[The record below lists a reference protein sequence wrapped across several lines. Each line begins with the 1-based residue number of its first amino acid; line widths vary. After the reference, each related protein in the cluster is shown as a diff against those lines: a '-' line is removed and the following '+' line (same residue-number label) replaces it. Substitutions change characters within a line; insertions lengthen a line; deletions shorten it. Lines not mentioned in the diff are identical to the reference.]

1 MNVSGDPLV
10 SIVITT
16 KNESKNI
23 ENCLKSIVLQSYTNI
38 EIIVVDNNSKDMTK
52 EISLKY
58 TKLVFDQGPE
68 RSAQRNFGLIEK
80 ASGQWAMFIDADMVF
95 SPGLVKALVNLVQTN
110 LEIDAVY
117 IQEVILGTGFVAK
130 VRRFESRFYDGS
142 CIETVR
148 FFKRSKF
155 IEIGGFD
162 LDLTGPEDWDFD
174 RRIAPPANKKSL
186 DPFAEPELNNI
197 EWTKSFY
204 KFLKNRG
211 INYPDF
217 GNVIFHNESE
227 LSVSEYLNKKKYY
240 SNSMDKYINKWSRS
254 DSIIQKQLGF
264 KYRYLQ
270 VFTEDGK
277 WIRLVKHPILSFKLY
292 FLRGLAGL
300 FYILKAKK

>member
-254 DSIIQKQLGF
+254 DSII
-264 KYRYLQ
+264 
-270 VFTEDGK
+270 
-277 WIRLVKHPILSFKLY
+277 
-292 FLRGLAGL
+292 
-300 FYILKAKK
+300 